1 MLKQNAPAA
10 ASHPLASEEL
20 ERPNTRVRRLSAA
33 RGPRSR
39 QAAKV
44 QRVLDAGLRLN
55 RLRSSPKMHALLVE
69 EVAKLLGA
77 LRVLLVLESDVSGP
91 IAGSLLP
98 AGEHPGALL
107 QAIAPWL
114 DEARRTRAVRLRHGP
129 RGVPNIEQ
137 RSCLVAPLQAQSLV
151 LGYLYADVDGRIGR
165 FDASHRELIGMFAA
179 QAAVALDNQ
188 QRMQKLE
195 RKAEASTTALA
206 ERVGELEVIA
216 TIQRAIAGR
225 LDFDGI
231 VKMVGD
237 KLREVFGV
245 GDLSMLWWDLPTETV
260 RTLYNYEHGLPI
272 PHRPP
277 RKIDAD
283 TKLRKFLELRK
294 PVVLNT
300 RAEQTAMGIEPAPG
314 TDWCHSAVVVPIV
327 ASDRILG
334 FIGVQDHEREYAFDA
349 ARVSLLETVASSMA
363 VALENARLVDD
374 IRLALAHQTA
384 AAEVLQVVSSSMA
397 DAQPVFEKIIDSC
410 AHHFAAG
417 IMMINLVGED
427 GLIHLAAIRGREWTA
442 AGDAYTQDLADQLI
456 ERIRAV
462 YPVPLDGSG
471 TAAVIDTGHVLNFPD
486 LLNGDGVPETMR
498 ASARRLGINGSQVYA
513 PLMQGGRGIGS
524 IALSRPEL
532 GGFSE
537 REQALLKTFAD
548 QAVIAIQNAR
558 LFDDTRKALERQTAT
573 AEILRVI
580 SGSPTDV
587 TPVFDAIAERARVL
601 CGASLGYTTRF
612 DGERLHLVGY
622 HGVSAEAEAVMREMF
637 PRKPDRGSING
648 RCLLARAPVCISD
661 VELDPEYQLAA
672 QAKAADFRSML
683 AVPMLQGGRPIGV
696 VGVAR
701 KNPGPFADELMGLL
715 QTFADQAAIAIEN
728 VRLFNETQE
737 ALAHQTATADILRVI
752 SESPTD
758 VQPVFDVIAER
769 AERLTGASLGFVFR
783 FDGDLIHIASVHGV
797 NPEGLDAARNAF
809 PMPPGDGSATAR
821 AVRDGVV
828 VNIGNVHSDTE
839 VGYKTLELARLAG
852 YRAVL
857 AVPMLRE
864 REIVG
869 AIAVMRVEEGQFAGR
884 EVDLLRTFAD
894 QAVIAIENVRLFN
907 ETKEGLRQQTAVA
920 GVLKVISQSTFDLER
935 VLTTLIENATQLCE
949 ASHGFVFRPHGDVF
963 RLAVSHGAAP
973 EFVEHIAAIPVRPE
987 RGYLIGRVVL
997 GQQPVQI
1004 LDALE
1009 DPDYRQAQSQR
1020 LGGYRTML
1028 GVPMLSGST
1037 VVGVIV
1043 VWRQE
1048 VRAFTAKQIELLT
1061 TFADQAAIAVENV
1074 RLFNETKEA
1083 LERQTA
1089 TSEVLK
1095 VISASPTDVQP
1106 VLHAVAE
1113 RAGLLC
1119 KAEGSRVW
1127 LLAPGDKLRVAAN
1140 HGPDLAGEDEL
1151 PLRRTSVG
1159 GRAFLERRLLHV
1171 EDIVPLLDT
1180 E

>member
-1 MLKQNAPAA
+1 MP
-10 ASHPLASEEL
+10 
-20 ERPNTRVRRLSAA
+20 
-33 RGPRSR
+33 
-39 QAAKV
+39 
-44 QRVLDAGLRLN
+44 DAF
-55 RLRSSPKMHALLVE
+55 
-69 EVAKLLGA
+69 
-77 LRVLLVLESDVSGP
+77 SDQG
-91 IAGSLLP
+91 
-98 AGEHPGALL
+98 
-107 QAIAPWL
+107 
-114 DEARRTRAVRLRHGP
+114 DR
-129 RGVPNIEQ
+129 
-137 RSCLVAPLQAQSLV
+137 
-151 LGYLYADVDGRIGR
+151 
-165 FDASHRELIGMFAA
+165 
-179 QAAVALDNQ
+179 
-188 QRMQKLE
+188 
-195 RKAEASTTALA
+195 
-206 ERVGELEVIA
+206 
-216 TIQRAIAGR
+216 AGR
-225 LDFDGI
+225 
-231 VKMVGD
+231 
-237 KLREVFGV
+237 
-245 GDLSMLWWDLPTETV
+245 
-260 RTLYNYEHGLPI
+260 
-272 PHRPP
+272 RP
-277 RKIDAD
+277 
-283 TKLRKFLELRK
+283 
-294 PVVLNT
+294 
-300 RAEQTAMGIEPAPG
+300 
-314 TDWCHSAVVVPIV
+314 S
-327 ASDRILG
+327 
-334 FIGVQDHEREYAFDA
+334 
-349 ARVSLLETVASSMA
+349 
-363 VALENARLVDD
+363 
-374 IRLALAHQTA
+374 
-384 AAEVLQVVSSSMA
+384 
-397 DAQPVFEKIIDSC
+397 
-410 AHHFAAG
+410 
-417 IMMINLVGED
+417 
-427 GLIHLAAIRGREWTA
+427 
-442 AGDAYTQDLADQLI
+442 
-456 ERIRAV
+456 
-462 YPVPLDGSG
+462 
-471 TAAVIDTGHVLNFPD
+471 
-486 LLNGDGVPETMR
+486 
-498 ASARRLGINGSQVYA
+498 
-513 PLMQGGRGIGS
+513 
-524 IALSRPEL
+524 
-532 GGFSE
+532 
-537 REQALLKTFAD
+537 AD
-548 QAVIAIQNAR
+548 QAVIAIENVR
-558 LFDDTRKALERQTAT
+558 LFNETREALERQTAT

-622 HGVSAEAEAVMREMF
+622 HGVSPEAEAVMRAMF

-648 RCLLARAPVCISD
+648 RCLMARAPVWISD

-701 KNPGPFADELMGLL
+701 KDPGPFADELLRLL

-728 VRLFNETQE
+728 VRLFNETKE
-737 ALAHQTATADILRVI
+737 ALEHQTATADILRVI

-769 AERLTGASLGFVFR
+769 AVRLTGASLGFVFR

-797 NPEGLDAARNAF
+797 NPEGLAAARNAF
-809 PMPPGDGSATAR
+809 PMQPGDGSATAR

-828 VNIGNVHSDTE
+828 VNIGNVYSDTE
-839 VGYKTLELARLAG
+839 VGYKTLEVARLAG

-869 AIAVMRVEEGQFAGR
+869 AIAVTRVEAGQFAER

-973 EFVEHIAAIPVRPE
+973 AFVEHIAAIPVRPE

-997 GQQPVQI
+997 DRKPVQI

-1048 VRAFTAKQIELLT
+1048 VRAFTDKQIELLT
-1061 TFADQAAIAVENV
+1061 TFADQAAIAIENV

-1089 TSEVLK
+1089 TAEVLK

-1106 VLHAVAE
+1106 VLNAVAE

-1171 EDIVPLLDT
+1171 EDIVPLIDT
-1180 E
+1180 EYPDVRDLQARHGFRTVLVVPMLRDGQPIGVISLLRRWVQPFAEADINLVRTFADQAVIAIENTRLFNETREALEQQTATSEILRVISRSPIDTKPVFEAIVDACLKLFPGHQIGINLQDAAGGLYLSASRLPNAEALRRFFEEAPMRRGGSRMKLRRSVAHYPDIEAEGVPEEVRDGCRISGAHSIVYAPLVLEEKGIGSLWVARTQAGPFADKQIALLKTFADQAVIAIQNVRRSDGTRKGSQPRARRFRATGRRLGHRPSRARRRGRERRHVFTDTAEATSPSKLARRAGYRSVLFVPLLRERAIVCAIAYATTGSHSTSTRLRWHGPSPTRR